1 VTFSAHDSLVLLG
14 LLLAATTLI
23 GLASGLRL
31 PLPVLLVL
39 GGLGLGFIP
48 GVPDIELSPELVLVV
63 FLPPL
68 LYWAAFFTS
77 IRELR
82 RKARPISMLAF
93 GLVGVTTVVVAAAA
107 HAAIPGLSW
116 PAAFVLG
123 AIVSPTDA
131 PATTS
136 VARRLGV
143 PRNLLTVVEGE
154 SLLNDAG
161 ALVAYK
167 FAVAAV
173 MTGTFSLGDAALRF
187 VGNVAAG
194 IAIGL
199 AVGWAIREVRRRID
213 NAPVE
218 ITISLMTGYFA
229 YLPAEAAG
237 VSAVLAAVTTGI
249 YVGWYS
255 PEIST
260 VAQRLQGTAVWE
272 LLVFAI
278 NAVLF
283 ILVGL
288 QMPTILDG
296 LSGHSTWSLIAWA
309 VLVSAAVVVIRV
321 LWVFVGVHLPR
332 ALSGRRRDEPIPPI
346 ENSAFIAWTGMRGAV
361 SLAAALALPHATDA
375 GAPFPERDLIIFLTF
390 AVILTT
396 VVLQGL
402 TLPFVLRFLGLE
414 DDGLDAQEEA
424 LARIR
429 AAERALERLEQL
441 DGEDW
446 IREDTLTRMR
456 GLYQFRRSR
465 FSTRLDGE
473 DGDGIEERS
482 AAYQRLRREMLDAE
496 REAIVELR
504 RSGEIHDGVMFRLAR
519 DLDLEESRLDA

>member
-1 VTFSAHDSLVLLG
+1 VTFTAHDSLVLFGILV
-14 LLLAATTLI
+14 AATTLI
-23 GLASGLRL
+23 GLSAGLSL
-31 PLPVLLVL
+31 PFPVLLVL
-39 GGLGLGFIP
+39 GGLGLGFVP
-48 GVPDIELSPELVLVV
+48 GVPDVELSPDLVLVV

-93 GLVGVTTVVVAAAA
+93 GLVGVTTLAVAAVA

-136 VARRLGV
+136 IARRLGV
-143 PRNLLTVVEGE
+143 PRGLLTVVEGE
-154 SLLNDAG
+154 SLINDAA
-161 ALVAYK
+161 ALVAYR
-167 FAVAAV
+167 FAVVAV
-173 MTGTFSLGDAALRF
+173 LTGTFSLGDAALRLA
-187 VGNVAAG
+187 GNVAAG

-199 AVGWAIREVRRRID
+199 AVGWVIKEVRRRID

-229 YLPAEAAG
+229 YLPAEAAD
-237 VSAVLAAVTTGI
+237 VSAVLATVTAGI
-249 YVGWYS
+249 YIGWYS

-283 ILVGL
+283 IVVGL
-288 QMPTILDG
+288 QLPVILDG
-296 LSGHSTWSLIAWA
+296 LSGRSTGSLLLYAT
-309 VLVSAAVVVIRV
+309 LVSVTVIAIRV
-321 LWVFVGVHLPR
+321 VWVFVGIHMPR
-332 ALSGRRRDEPIPPI
+332 ALSGRRRGEPLPPV
-346 ENSAFIAWTGMRGAV
+346 ENSVFIAWTGMRGAV
-361 SLAAALALPHATDA
+361 SLAAALALPRVTDA
-375 GAPFPERDLIIFLTF
+375 GTPFPERDLIIFLTF
-390 AVILTT
+390 AVILAT

-402 TLPFVLRFLGLE
+402 TLPLLLRFLGLE
-414 DDGLDAQEEA
+414 DDGLDAEEEA
-424 LARIR
+424 MARIR
-429 AAERALERLEQL
+429 AAESALARLEEL
-441 DGEDW
+441 AGEDW
-446 IREDTLTRMR
+446 VREDTAQRMR
-456 GLYQFRRSR
+456 GTYEFRRSR
-465 FSTRLDGE
+465 FTTRLDGT

-496 REAIVELR
+496 REAIVDLR
-504 RSGEIHDGVMFRLAR
+504 RSGEIHDGVMYRLAR